1 MTLTRG
7 YAIGASTVMDRSVR
21 RSFLPSNLPQLQ
33 NLIKRDSSAYKE
45 EFLQQLQHYQALTD
59 LFLIDPTQNS
69 QKLQELVIFIS
80 QVTINHALANGT
92 SKYVNAY
99 LCCSLTVLKAR
110 RSCHEVGYW
119 QFCSRF

>member
-1 MTLTRG
+1 M
-7 YAIGASTVMDRSVR
+7 AR

-33 NLIKRDSSAYKE
+33 NLIKRDGSAYKE

-80 QVTINHALANGT
+80 QVTNRVRLLIIHFKRCMKN
-92 SKYVNAY
+92 
-99 LCCSLTVLKAR
+99 
-110 RSCHEVGYW
+110 
-119 QFCSRF
+119 